1 MDSLDTKQNDQ
12 VSFGQIPMETS
23 KGNPQLSDLQTKRNC
38 TNHKELDLP
47 ISSIF
52 KEEQQEDNLSPYV
65 PIASNL
71 DEKDN
76 SDEEEGD
83 VISNLF

>member
-1 MDSLDTKQNDQ
+1 M
-12 VSFGQIPMETS
+12 P
-23 KGNPQLSDLQTKRNC
+23 R
-38 TNHKELDLP
+38 
-47 ISSIF
+47 SSIF

-83 VISNLF
+83 VISNLFRSHIVDNPMHKSSSFPLWFYHNAPIFDKYSDKEE